1 MVGRPELGTKCA
13 CASCAER
20 FYDLNRSPAVCP
32 KCGAIQPPV
41 SVRAPRPVRP
51 NPGSA
56 HMSHRRPLPLVA
68 EEEAEPLTVVEDE
81 EDEDADDAADVP
93 EIDAD
98 MDGDV
103 GPVIVRD

>member
-1 MVGRPELGTKCA
+1 MGRPELGTKCA

-32 KCGAIQPPV
+32 KCGTAQPAV
-41 SVRAPRPVRP
+41 SVRTRRPVRP

-56 HMSHRRPLPLVA
+56 HMSRRSQPTTA
-68 EEEAEPLTVVEDE
+68 EEEGEPLGAVEDD
-81 EDEDADDAADVP
+81 EDEDTDVAADVP

-98 MDGDV
+98 VGGDV
-103 GPVIVRD
+103 EPVIVRD

>member
-32 KCGAIQPPV
+32 KCGATQPPV
-41 SVRAPRPVRP
+41 TVRAPRPVRP
-51 NPGSA
+51 SPGSA
-56 HMSHRRPLPLVA
+56 HLSRRLPPVVA
-68 EEEAEPLTVVEDE
+68 EEEAEPLAAVEDD
-81 EDEDADDAADVP
+81 EDEDVDADADVP

-98 MDGDV
+98 ADADI